1 MGTWCKAGKI
11 MEIIIALLTLLL
23 ITLCLRLFF
32 LDRVINNLTKDIT
45 SKRVT
50 QSNLLTTTSTSN
62 KSIKN
67 LVTELNLMFSL
78 LSKSYDSEIKEKERF
93 KVALHNITHDIRT
106 PLTISWGYVQQLI
119 QESNQNSIVLK
130 KIESNI
136 KLVSKRLEVLL
147 EFQALLEKQDLELE
161 KIELT
166 ALLKNSLLKYY
177 DQLNHNNF
185 EVELD
190 LPDHLI
196 FINGNSVAIERIIQN
211 ILGNVL
217 KHGKET
223 LCVKLIKKNNKIN
236 LIVKNKSQNSIK
248 QIDRLIDRFYSE
260 NLSQLETSSGLGL
273 YIVKEI
279 IESMDG
285 DLSLSYTE
293 PYFTLTLEWDEV

>member
-1 MGTWCKAGKI
+1 M
-11 MEIIIALLTLLL
+11 
-23 ITLCLRLFF
+23 
-32 LDRVINNLTKDIT
+32 
-45 SKRVT
+45 
-50 QSNLLTTTSTSN
+50 
-62 KSIKN
+62 
-67 LVTELNLMFSL
+67 
-78 LSKSYDSEIKEKERF
+78 
-93 KVALHNITHDIRT
+93 
-106 PLTISWGYVQQLI
+106 
-119 QESNQNSIVLK
+119 
-130 KIESNI
+130 
-136 KLVSKRLEVLL
+136 EVLL

-185 EVELD
+185 EVDLE

-223 LCVKLIKKNNKIN
+223 LSVKLMKKDNKIK

>member
-32 LDRVINNLTKDIT
+32 LDRAINNLTKDIT

-78 LSKSYDSEIKEKERF
+78 LSESYDSEIKEKERF

-223 LCVKLIKKNNKIN
+223 LSVKLIKKNNKIN

>member
-1 MGTWCKAGKI
+1 

-32 LDRVINNLTKDIT
+32 LDRAINNLTKDIT

-78 LSKSYDSEIKEKERF
+78 LSESYDSEIKEKERF

-223 LCVKLIKKNNKIN
+223 LSVKLIKKNNKIN

-248 QIDRLIDRFYSE
+248 QINRLIDRFYSE

>member
-1 MGTWCKAGKI
+1 
-11 MEIIIALLTLLL
+11 MEIIIALLTFLL
-23 ITLCLRLFF
+23 IALCLRIFF
-32 LDRVINNLTKDIT
+32 LDRAINNLAKDIT

-78 LSKSYDSEIKEKERF
+78 LSESYDSEIKEKERF

-119 QESNQNSIVLK
+119 QETNQNSIVLK

-177 DQLNHNNF
+177 DPLNHNNF

-223 LCVKLIKKNNKIN
+223 LSVKLIKKNNKIK

-285 DLSLSYTE
+285 DLSLSYTD

>member
-1 MGTWCKAGKI
+1 
-11 MEIIIALLTLLL
+11 MEIIIALLTFIL

-32 LDRVINNLTKDIT
+32 LDRAINNLAKDIT

-78 LSKSYDSEIKEKERF
+78 LSESYDSEIKEKERF

-106 PLTISWGYVQQLI
+106 PLTISWGYIQQLI
-119 QESNQNSIVLK
+119 KESNQNSIGLNKV
-130 KIESNI
+130 ESNI

-177 DQLNHNNF
+177 DQLNNNNF

-190 LPDHLI
+190 LPDYLI

-223 LCVKLIKKNNKIN
+223 LSVKLLKKDNKIK

-248 QIDRLIDRFYSE
+248 QINRLIDRFYSE

-279 IESMDG
+279 VESMDG